1 MDNTIRS
8 PEELGQVIRR
18 YRKSLDLSQEDLS
31 DMTSHKQST
40 ISELENG
47 KSGVKIQTI
56 FNILS
61 ALKLE
66 LELSPRDK
74 DASDIEDVF

>member
-1 MDNTIRS
+1 MNNTIRT
-8 PEELGQVIRR
+8 PEELGQALRR
-18 YRKSLDLSQEDLS
+18 YRKSLDLSQQELS
-31 DMTSHKQST
+31 DMTRHKQST

-47 KSGVKIQTI
+47 KPGVKIQTI

-66 LELSPRDK
+66 LDLSSRENST
-74 DASDIEDVF
+74 SDIEDVF